1 MSLMEADTFY
11 SDTYAVETMDT
22 IYSNDYPIYFE
33 NSLNEL
39 VKFVEQGNYSRFFVL
54 TDENTGKYC
63 LPLLKEKFGSM
74 ADFDIIEINAGE
86 ESKDIDFCIGVWK
99 MLIDFGADR
108 QSLLINL
115 GGGVIS
121 DLGGF
126 VASTFKRGID
136 FVHVPT
142 TLLSQVDASVGG
154 KTGIDIDSIKNIIGT
169 FTQPK
174 AVFIE
179 YSFIKTLPE
188 RQILSGLAEMLKH
201 GLIRDASYWN
211 LLKNSDLKKPA
222 AELIYLSIGIK
233 NKVVIEDPQER
244 GLRKC
249 LNFGHTIGHAVETYS
264 LINDEDPLS
273 HGEAIAIGMICEAYL
288 SYKKTGLTES
298 ELAEITEVLSGL
310 YSKYPL
316 KESYN
321 DALYDLMLKDK
332 KNHKEKI
339 NCTLLATI
347 GQCSIDHICAKDE
360 LFESLAYYSNL

>member
-1 MSLMEADTFY
+1 MSTVDT
-11 SDTYAVETMDT
+11 DTCTINIMDA
-22 IYSNDYPIYFE
+22 IKSNNYNIYFE
-33 NSLNEL
+33 DSLGEL
-39 VKFVEQGNYSRFFVL
+39 KKFIANGHYSRFFVL
-54 TDENTGKYC
+54 TDENTAKYC
-63 LPLLKEKFGSM
+63 LPLLRERLGNP
-74 ADFDIIEINAGE
+74 DNFDIIEINAGE

-126 VASTFKRGID
+126 AASTFKRGID

-179 YSFIKTLPE
+179 DEFLKTLPA
-188 RQILSGLAEMLKH
+188 RQILSGTAEMLKH
-201 GLIRDASYWN
+201 GLICDADYWN
-211 LLKNSDLKKPA
+211 ELKQSDLSNTT
-222 AELIYLSIGIK
+222 AELIYKSVAIK
-233 NKVVIEDPQER
+233 NKIVLEDPHEKNI
-244 GLRKC
+244 RKS

-264 LINDEDPLS
+264 LINDKDSLS

-288 SYKKTGLTES
+288 SYKKTGLSAE
-298 ELAEITEVLSGL
+298 ELKEITEVLSNL
-310 YSKYPL
+310 YPRYDL
-316 KESYN
+316 KEEYN
-321 DALYDLMLKDK
+321 PTLLEYMLKDK
-332 KNHKEKI
+332 KNQNGKI
-339 NCTLLATI
+339 NCTLLSAI
-347 GQCSIDHICAKDE
+347 GQFEIDNICTHDE
-360 LFESLAYYSNL
+360 LLEGLSYYANL